1 MSTQTHTQRR
11 IRTRTR
17 AKDSEFN
24 LAFQLIAYGIII
36 VLSLMCLLPFLLILS
51 GSFSSNESIVRDGYH
66 LFPTHFSL
74 EGYKTVFKFPTQVL
88 KAYGVTVFTTV
99 VGTTLGLFF
108 ITMAGFVL
116 QRKDFKYRNTFS
128 FFIYFTTLFGG
139 GLVPWYIMLA
149 NYFNLTDTY
158 TVLIFPGLMTPFL
171 IILMKNFI
179 RSAVPDELIESAKID
194 GANDFR
200 IYFSIVLKLAMPG
213 IATVGLFLALGY
225 WNDWFTSSL
234 FINNPDMYQLQFYL
248 YNTMNTIT
256 FIDQMAIGTGV
267 TLSQD
272 VPTESTK
279 MAMAIIVTGPILFLY
294 PFVQRYFV
302 KGLTI
307 GAVKG

>member
-1 MSTQTHTQRR
+1 
-11 IRTRTR
+11 
-17 AKDSEFN
+17 
-24 LAFQLIAYGIII
+24 
-36 VLSLMCLLPFLLILS
+36 MCLLPFLLILS

-66 LFPTHFSL
+66 LFPTDFSL
-74 EGYKTVFKFPTQVL
+74 EGYKMVFKFPTQVL

-99 VGTTLGLFF
+99 VGTTLGLFL

-256 FIDQMAIGTGV
+256 FIDQMAIGTGI

-279 MAMAIIVTGPILFLY
+279 MAMAIVVTGPILFLY

>member
-51 GSFSSNESIVRDGYH
+51 GSFTSNESIVRDGYH

-74 EGYKTVFKFPTQVL
+74 EGYKMVFKFPTQVL